1 MGRST
6 TAPLLSGTAAA
17 SSLHVHPLRAVASTG
32 MGREERKMNGERR
45 EKNEWLEMRI
55 IKVDCRGKK
64 MESVVW

>member
-1 MGRST
+1 
-6 TAPLLSGTAAA
+6 
-17 SSLHVHPLRAVASTG
+17 

-45 EKNEWLEMRI
+45 EENEWLEMRI